1 MPASLKDVA
10 NRLNLSITT
19 VSRALGGY
27 HDVAESTRELILK
40 TAHELE
46 YHPSATAC
54 RLRKQCT
61 DTIGFIIPTHDINFI
76 DPVFSELLLGI
87 GTEVSS
93 QDMDLLVSTCPPS
106 SEELTVYKR
115 MVQEQRVDGMLVVRT
130 RVQDKRIA
138 YLTDH
143 GFPFVAFGRS
153 NNATGFN
160 YLDVDG
166 AAGINE
172 IVRYLI
178 MLGHR
183 RIAIILPRE
192 DVMFAHYRLQGFE
205 EAMAE
210 AGLNVDSALMKRSTL
225 TMNGGYEAG
234 CSLLLH
240 DDPPSAIVA
249 SNDLMALGVI
259 SAAQGLGLSV
269 GTDVS
274 VTGFDDIPLAD
285 YTHPSLTTVRQPLV
299 EIGMRICGML
309 IRLLQGETLSENQV
323 IIKPKLIIRE
333 SCGVVA

>member
-1 MPASLKDVA
+1 MPVSLKDVA
-10 NRLNLSITT
+10 NKLDLSITT

-27 HDVAESTRELILK
+27 NDVAESTRALVLK
-40 TAHELE
+40 TANELE
-46 YHPSATAC
+46 YHPSATAR

-61 DTIGFIIPTHDINFI
+61 DAIGFIIPTYDTNLI
-76 DPVFSELLLGI
+76 DPIFSELLLGI
-87 GTEVSS
+87 GIEVSN
-93 QDMDLLVSTCPPS
+93 QNMDLLVSTCPPG
-106 SEELTVYKR
+106 SEELIVYER
-115 MVQEQRVDGMLVVRT
+115 MVMEKRVDGMLVVRT
-130 RVQDKRIA
+130 RVHDERIA
-138 YLTDH
+138 YLADH
-143 GFPFVAFGRS
+143 DFPFIAFGRS
-153 NNATGFN
+153 KSATGFS

-172 IVRYLI
+172 TVRYLI

-205 EAMAE
+205 EAMAD
-210 AGLNVDSALMKRSTL
+210 AGLTVNNALMKRSTL
-225 TMNGGYEAG
+225 TMHGGYEAG
-234 CSLLLH
+234 RSLLLH

-285 YTHPSLTTVRQPLV
+285 YANPSLTTVRQPLV
-299 EIGMRICGML
+299 EIGKRICGML